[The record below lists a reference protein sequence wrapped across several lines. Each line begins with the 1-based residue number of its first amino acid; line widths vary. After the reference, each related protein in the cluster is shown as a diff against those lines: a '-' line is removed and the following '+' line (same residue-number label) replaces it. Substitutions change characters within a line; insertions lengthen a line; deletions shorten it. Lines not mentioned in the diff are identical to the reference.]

1 MSVAAHDH
9 QGPENYASANREHFD
24 KHAHQADD
32 LPGVQELA
40 RKITDAI
47 KDSCTSSFDENS
59 STVLDYACGTGLI
72 SRGLVPNVKS
82 IVGVDIS
89 QGMVDQYNQRVE
101 KEVIPAHKMK
111 AIRAELKGE
120 SSELDGAKFDLAICS
135 MAFHHFSSI
144 SDHAKIIS
152 FFLKPGGSLVVID
165 IFKKD
170 SPAGAHDPVVPA
182 EFHRIAAHHDGF
194 SESDMRA
201 MFEGPAGLTQFEF
214 SVKMDVSVMGHDMT
228 LFLAK
233 GSKPS

>member
-9 QGPENYASANREHFD
+9 QGPDNYASANREHFD
-24 KHAHQADD
+24 KHAHQTDD
-32 LPGVQELA
+32 LPGIQELV

-47 KDSCTSSFDENS
+47 KESCPSSFDENS
-59 STVLDYACGTGLI
+59 TTVLDYACGTGLI
-72 SRGLVPNVKS
+72 SRGLVPNVKY

-101 KEVIPAHKMK
+101 KDSENIPAHKMK
-111 AIRAELKGE
+111 VIRAELNGE

-144 SDHAKIIS
+144 ADHAKIIS
-152 FFLKPGGSLVVID
+152 SFLKPGGSLVVID

-170 SPAGAHDPVVPA
+170 SPAGAHGSTVPA
-182 EFHRIAAHHDGF
+182 EFHAHHDGF
-194 SESDMRA
+194 SEADIRA
-201 MFEGPAGLTQFEF
+201 LFEGPAGLTQTEF
-214 SVKMDVSVMGHDMT
+214 PVKMDISVVGHDMT

-233 GSKPS
+233 GSKPV